1 VTSETFEG
9 TCTCGGIRYRM
20 TSAPLFAH
28 SCHCTWCQ
36 RESGAAFAPNAMIES
51 DRLQLLQGQPELV
64 DTPSNSGKGQLI
76 ARCPRCRVALWSHYV
91 GAGRALAFVRVGT
104 LKEPARMP
112 PDIHIFTSTRQPWVQ
127 LSPDI
132 PAVTDYYD
140 HANCWTKDSLARR
153 DAALA
158 CASCLP
164 QSERSPSSSHAQ
176 TLAAIDRLR
185 HRSDHARMPISLRYV
200 LLLLLSFS
208 TATVLHAQSSSPSP
222 ASAASVA
229 TPAQTLDQLDNQLDT
244 VKAALKDKSA
254 DAPIADLR
262 STALSVQD
270 HARQLAA
277 SLAPQMAALQAQLAV
292 LGPPPVKG
300 APSEAAA
307 VAAQRRQLDKAQAA
321 LDAQIKQAQLLDQN
335 ALQLAEQLTGLRNDL
350 FQARLASRT
359 ATPFSQTFWVDPARS
374 FADDKARLK
383 RLLARWSDAWNE
395 ASQPPNRQ
403 PLLVCLIAAALLLVG
418 GRWLLERTVLTL
430 ATRHVPDGHLRR
442 SAMATAVALTAVLT
456 TGLAAQLVYLGL
468 NWNDIL
474 DPDLDALA
482 EASVRLVYFAA
493 YVTGLGRA
501 LLSVRRPS
509 WRLPALPDL
518 AAQRLRRFPW
528 LLGAAALLFGLF
540 ERTSRTIGSSL
551 PATVATR
558 GLMALVVSGL
568 IGWALLRLRHVRR
581 ELAAADGEIPSRPI
595 WIGLLAAAATLGVA
609 ISWLGVA
616 TGFIA
621 LAFFVAVQMLWVGV
635 IVVTV
640 YLLIHLLTDL
650 INALLLPRGRSG
662 KRLQA
667 TFELAP
673 HTLEQA
679 ATLFSGLSQVVL
691 VLLAMA
697 TVLTPFGAGP
707 SDLLASAG
715 RTFSG
720 LKLGQLAIDPG
731 SIFTAMLVLLVG
743 WFVLRTLKRWL
754 REQLLP
760 KSTMETGMQDSIITL
775 FGYLGGLLV
784 LVLTLAALHVDLK
797 SITWIVSALSVGIGF
812 GLQAIVQ
819 NFISGLILLV
829 ERPVKVGDWVSLGTV
844 EGDIRRINVRATEI
858 QLWDRSTV
866 IVPNSQLITEN
877 VRNVTQSN
885 ALGRAQI
892 KLPMPLDTNAGK
904 VRELV
909 LEVLGAHPG
918 TLVTPAPYVL
928 LENLDAGSMTF
939 NCVAYVGSPRE
950 VAGVKSELLFE
961 MLERLRVA
969 RLALIRPQLI
979 RTLPPLAENDEGT
992 G

>member
-1 VTSETFEG
+1 
-9 TCTCGGIRYRM
+9 
-20 TSAPLFAH
+20 
-28 SCHCTWCQ
+28 
-36 RESGAAFAPNAMIES
+36 
-51 DRLQLLQGQPELV
+51 
-64 DTPSNSGKGQLI
+64 
-76 ARCPRCRVALWSHYV
+76 
-91 GAGRALAFVRVGT
+91 
-104 LKEPARMP
+104 
-112 PDIHIFTSTRQPWVQ
+112 
-127 LSPDI
+127 
-132 PAVTDYYD
+132 
-140 HANCWTKDSLARR
+140 
-153 DAALA
+153 
-158 CASCLP
+158 
-164 QSERSPSSSHAQ
+164 
-176 TLAAIDRLR
+176 
-185 HRSDHARMPISLRYV
+185 MPILLRYV
-200 LLLLLSFS
+200 LFLLLSLG
-208 TATVLHAQSSSPSP
+208 TASLLHAQSSNPSP
-222 ASAASVA
+222 ASAASAA
-229 TPAQTLDQLDNQLDT
+229 TPAQTLDQLDSQLDT
-244 VKAALKDKSA
+244 VRSVLKDKSA

-270 HARQLAA
+270 QARQLAA

-292 LGPPPVKG
+292 LGPPPAKG
-300 APSEAAA
+300 APPEAAE
-307 VAAQRRQLDKAQAA
+307 VASRRRQLDKAQAG

-335 ALQLAEQLTGLRNDL
+335 ALQLTEQLTGLRNDQ

-359 ATPFSQTFWVDPARS
+359 ATPFSQTFWVDPVRT
-374 FADDKARLK
+374 FPDDEARLK
-383 RLLARWSDAWNE
+383 RLLARCSDAWSE
-395 ASQPPNRQ
+395 AWQPPNRQ
-403 PLLVCLIAAALLLVG
+403 PLLLCLIAAALLLAG
-418 GRWLLERTVLTL
+418 GRWLLERLLLTL
-430 ATRHVPDGHLRR
+430 ATHHVPDGHLRR
-442 SAMATAVALTAVLT
+442 SAMAMAVALTAVLT

-482 EASVRLVYFAA
+482 EASVRLVCFAA

-540 ERTSRTIGSSL
+540 ERTSRAIGSSL

-568 IGWALLRLRHVRR
+568 IGMALLRLRHTRR
-581 ELAAADGEIPSRPI
+581 ELAAAGGELPARPL
-595 WIGLLAAAATLGVA
+595 WIGLLAAAATLGVVV
-609 ISWLGVA
+609 SWLGVA

-650 INALLLPRGRSG
+650 ANTLLLPRGRSG

-667 TFELAP
+667 AFELAP

-679 ATLFSGLSQVVL
+679 ATLFSGLIRVVL
-691 VLLAMA
+691 VVLAMA

-731 SIFTAMLVLLVG
+731 SIFTAVLVLLVG

-760 KSTMETGMQDSIITL
+760 KSTMEPGMQDSIITL

-904 VRELV
+904 VRELM

-918 TLVTPAPYVL
+918 TLATPAPYVL

-961 MLERLRVA
+961 MLERLRLA